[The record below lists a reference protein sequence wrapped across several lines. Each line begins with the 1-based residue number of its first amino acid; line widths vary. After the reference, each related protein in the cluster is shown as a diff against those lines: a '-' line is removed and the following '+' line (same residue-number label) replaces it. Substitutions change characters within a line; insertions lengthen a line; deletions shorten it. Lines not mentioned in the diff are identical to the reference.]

1 MNRVCKYTTK
11 SDALEISINGTDH
24 KKGHRNEMRKVDIC
38 YRQECRHKECRHRIL
53 NEGSDWEEFVDATRE
68 LELEVHARRGILP

>member
-1 MNRVCKYTTK
+1 
-11 SDALEISINGTDH
+11 
-24 KKGHRNEMRKVDIC
+24 MRKVDIC